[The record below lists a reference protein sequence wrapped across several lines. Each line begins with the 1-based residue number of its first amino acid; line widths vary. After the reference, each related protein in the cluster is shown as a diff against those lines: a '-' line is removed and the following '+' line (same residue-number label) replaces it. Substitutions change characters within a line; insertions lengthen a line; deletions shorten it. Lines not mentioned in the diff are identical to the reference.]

1 MFIVEYQN
9 EKMNLTALQIYERFN
24 DADFG
29 NTEKDVIKIN
39 GMTIKS
45 NTSFDNWIEKYLK
58 ISQMWLTISIMSC
71 IINLSSTT
79 YIILGGHQMPLIIT
93 VSTLIIILAVVL
105 IPLAIAE
112 SKEDESY
119 YNEYK

>member
-1 MFIVEYQN
+1 
-9 EKMNLTALQIYERFN
+9 
-24 DADFG
+24 
-29 NTEKDVIKIN
+29 
-39 GMTIKS
+39 
-45 NTSFDNWIEKYLK
+45 
-58 ISQMWLTISIMSC
+58 
-71 IINLSSTT
+71 
-79 YIILGGHQMPLIIT
+79 MPLIIT